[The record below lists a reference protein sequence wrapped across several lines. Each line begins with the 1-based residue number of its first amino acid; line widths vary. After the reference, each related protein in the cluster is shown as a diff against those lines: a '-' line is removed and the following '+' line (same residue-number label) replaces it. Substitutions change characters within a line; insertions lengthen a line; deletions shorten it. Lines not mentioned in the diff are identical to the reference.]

1 MTTPTFQQASTY
13 LAALAMTSAN
23 ALQHAA
29 AIGYGDHMPMD
40 GDALAEHRG
49 VIRHTLELQSND

>member
-23 ALQHAA
+23 ALQQQAA
-29 AIGYGDHMPMD
+29 DGGDPMPME
-40 GDALAEHRG
+40 GDALAENRG
-49 VIRHTLELQSND
+49 VIRHTLELQGNE